1 MTRRRLAWTL
11 ALAGAL
17 YGSRAEAQ
25 LLGSKNRDSISEDE
39 AVIELGVPPGSLL
52 REAPPPS
59 RSRRPPIYDD
69 MIQRTQMQVDVQLDD
84 SLPPTERGELN
95 ITPPGYERYS
105 ANSGLDRPTRVDYL
119 FFGRSGVHSPVGG
132 NVLMHEINVSH
143 RLRMPIWDR
152 ASLRVQ
158 PFFNVLFLDGP
169 HANDPDL
176 PGRLFKLAAD
186 VELGLRLSETVLLS
200 VAVTPGIWSD
210 FEDIDG
216 QDFRI
221 PARALIAYK
230 VNDSLYV
237 SGGVI
242 YTDNFYKNILP
253 TFGVIWDYSD
263 RIRLELVAPRAR
275 AVYRVHEELHFY
287 VGFEGGGD
295 TYTIRIAGDADKFQ
309 YRDLR
314 GFVGAEIA
322 TWDRASI
329 LVETGYVFYRRFR
342 LEDHES
348 RNLDDAFFLRAG
360 VRF

>member
-25 LLGSKNRDSISEDE
+25 FLGSKNRDSISEDE

-95 ITPPGYERYS
+95 TTPPGYERYS

-119 FFGRSGVHSPVGG
+119 FFGRSGVHSPLGG
-132 NVLMHEINVSH
+132 DIMMHEINVSH
-143 RLRMPIWDR
+143 RFRMPLWDR
-152 ASLRVQ
+152 ASLRIQ
-158 PFFNVLFLDGP
+158 PFFNVMFLDGP
-169 HANDPDL
+169 TANDPPL
-176 PGRLFKLAAD
+176 PGRVFKVATD
-186 VELGLRLSETVLLS
+186 IELSFRWSENILLS

-210 FEDIDG
+210 FEEIEG
-216 QDFRI
+216 EDFRM
-221 PARALIAYK
+221 PARLIVAYK
-230 VNDSLYV
+230 VNDGLYV

-242 YTDNFYKNILP
+242 YTDNFYRNVLP
-253 TFGVIWDYSD
+253 TAGVIWDVND
-263 RIRLELVAPRAR
+263 RVRLELVAPRAR
-275 AVYRVHEELHFY
+275 AVYRIHEELQFY
-287 VGFEGGGD
+287 LGFEGGGD
-295 TYTIRIAGDADKFQ
+295 TYAIRIAGATDEFQ
-309 YRDLR
+309 YRDYR
-314 GFVGAEIA
+314 GFVGVEIA

-329 LVETGYVFYRRFR
+329 LAETGYAFNRRLR
-342 LEDHES
+342 LEHHES
-348 RNLDDAFFLRAG
+348 RNIDDCFFLRAG